1 MQKLNG
7 MEVQLKSGIGQLLF
21 GMGQNDV
28 IAVYGKP
35 DKQYTDEEDNIIFLY
50 NTYKLRLTFYK
61 EEALKLGYMIS
72 SATDTTLFG
81 KKVVGEKTA
90 DVKKALAQNHISK
103 WTTET
108 FDSYENIFN
117 EDNWLILQ
125 TEFDEVV
132 KLEIGA
138 IINDN
143 DEFDWKFKQ

>member
-1 MQKLNG
+1 
-7 MEVQLKSGIGQLLF
+7 MEVQLKFGIGPLLF

-28 IAVYGKP
+28 ITVYGKP
-35 DKQYTDEEDNIIFLY
+35 DKRYTDEEENIVFLY
-50 NTYKLRLTFYK
+50 NAHKLRLTFYK
-61 EEALKLGYMIS
+61 EEALKLGYIIS
-72 SATDTTLFG
+72 SATNTTLFG
-81 KKVVGEKTA
+81 KKVIGEKTA
-90 DVKKALAQNHISK
+90 DVKKALAQNNISK

-143 DEFDWKFKQ
+143 DEFDWKFK